1 MNAYEYLQAL
11 RAALSALPDDEIDSA
26 MRYYEDYFLDAGDEN
41 AAQVIEELGPPEQ
54 VAQAIL
60 NEYTGVAR
68 RRPPHFDEDKA
79 EPVEGVPL
87 GKDGKPVK
95 MRKKG
100 ISPWLLLLLAILAI
114 PVGLPLLGALLAMGF
129 AVLAGTA
136 ALVIGAAACA
146 VALPA
151 AAVIGGGVLFV
162 FSFLL
167 WATPASALATLGM
180 GLVLCAVG
188 VLFVLLIIKLCIL
201 LVPPIIRGL
210 VAAIRWPIEKIR
222 DCLRKRGASK

>member
-68 RRPPHFDEDKA
+68 RRPERFEEEKA
-79 EPVEGVPL
+79 QTVDGVPL
-87 GKDGKPVK
+87 GRDGKPLT
-95 MRKKG
+95 RKKG
-100 ISPWLLLLLAILAI
+100 ISPWMLACIVLLALIFGPI
-114 PVGLPLLGALLAMGF
+114 
-129 AVLAGTA
+129 AV
-136 ALVIGAAACA
+136 
-146 VALPA
+146 
-151 AAVIGGGVLFV
+151 AVIGGIIVAAVGLIVGVAACVVAVPAATLIGGGALV
-162 FSFLL
+162 LFSFLL
-167 WATPASALATLGM
+167 WATPASALATLGA
-180 GLVLCAVG
+180 GLVVG
-188 VLFVLLIIKLCIL
+188 AIGLLLVLLVIKLCIL
-201 LVPPIIRGL
+201 FVPPIIRGL
-210 VAAIRWPIEKIR
+210 VALIRWPIEKIR

>member
-68 RRPPHFDEDKA
+68 RRPERFEEEKA
-79 EPVEGVPL
+79 QTVDGVPL
-87 GKDGKPVK
+87 GKDGKPLT
-95 MRKKG
+95 RKKG
-100 ISPWLLLLLAILAI
+100 INPWMLACIVLLALIFG
-114 PVGLPLLGALLAMGF
+114 PV
-129 AVLAGTA
+129 AVA
-136 ALVIGAAACA
+136 VIGAIIVAVVGLIVGVAACVVA
-146 VALPA
+146 VPA
-151 AAVIGGGVLFV
+151 ATLIGGGALVL

-167 WATPASALATLGM
+167 WATPASALATLGA
-180 GLVLCAVG
+180 GLVVGAVG
-188 VLFVLLIIKLCIL
+188 LLLVLLVIKLCIL
-201 LVPPIIRGL
+201 FVPPIIRGL
-210 VAAIRWPIEKIR
+210 VALIRWPIEKIR
-222 DCLRKRGASK
+222 NCLKRGA